1 MERDGANKSLWQ
13 VTEAYMPA
21 NKPKVDQEFDVIIIG
36 AGITGL
42 TTALQLQLAGKKCLV
57 LKSHTIGVGTTG
69 RTTAHLNTFFDTPY
83 SAVISDFGKEN
94 AQLLA
99 NAAAESLALIQNNIR
114 NIVSNATIGN
124 GVGSFFLKTRSKT
137 KSSTK

>member
-21 NKPKVDQEFDVIIIG
+21 DKPKVTQEFDVIIIIG

-57 LKSHTIGVGTTG
+57 LKSHTIGFGTTG
-69 RTTAHLNTFFDTPY
+69 GTTAHLNTFFDTPY

-99 NAAAESLALIQNNIR
+99 NAAAESLALI
-114 NIVSNATIGN
+114 
-124 GVGSFFLKTRSKT
+124 
-137 KSSTK
+137 